1 MRLHSWEEI
10 ASNRSMRNR
19 QWYWG
24 LALTAALAV
33 TMPAG
38 AQQKQQ
44 APDQQQAQQKPTKAG
59 TKKPAKFDPCTGS
72 GLPATDQMAPFAPGS
87 PSNIDPAT
95 PKKYTGKVTCSDGKC
110 KAEGTTPNNP
120 YAKQSTNPHAGPS
133 LPLSPGATKAGKKN
147 TAKAK
152 NAFPVAKS
160 EAAEKQAGQVNA
172 PQPSSAEANPF
183 PEAQSQ
189 AAQSERQKEE
199 DAPPAQQGAYSSSS
213 QRMPGV
219 NAMGN
224 GPMETRGGLGQ
235 PPSHDPALGKK
246 DDKVGH
252 FYLQRHD
259 WAGAYG
265 RYKEATEVNRAD
277 IQAVIGLAIAADHL
291 GKRETAIRNYKLYL
305 AVLPDGPH
313 SKEALKALKRLEKK

>member
-1 MRLHSWEEI
+1 
-10 ASNRSMRNR
+10 MRNR

-33 TMPAG
+33 AMPAG

-44 APDQQQAQQKPTKAG
+44 AQKQDQKQTQE
-59 TKKPAKFDPCTGS
+59 KKPAKFDPCTGD

-95 PKKYTGKVTCSDGKC
+95 PKTVTGGVTCSNGKC
-110 KAEGTTPNNP
+110 KPSEKNAYEQQMHPDR
-120 YAKQSTNPHAGPS
+120 GPG

-160 EAAEKQAGQVNA
+160 EAAQKQAEQVNA
-172 PQPSSAEANPF
+172 PKPSAAEANPF

-224 GPMETRGGLGQ
+224 GPMETRGGLGP

-265 RYKEATEVNRAD
+265 RYKEASEVNRGD
-277 IQAVIGLAIAADHL
+277 IHAVIGLAIAADHL

-313 SKEALKALKRLEKK
+313 SKEALRALKRLEKK